1 MLVQVGD
8 NGETMGWTMGGHHK
22 AGEREAWS
30 QDGQGVLTGGRLEK
44 SEVSGMT

>member
-22 AGEREAWS
+22 AGEREAGIGEDLES
-30 QDGQGVLTGGRLEK
+30 GRTGRAHWRQTGEK
-44 SEVSGMT
+44 